1 MKISIVTVTYNS
13 ASTLRDTIESVLSQ
27 DYQDIEYIVVD
38 GLSKDNTMDIVK
50 EYEPRFGGRM
60 KWLSEKD
67 LGMYDAMNKGIR
79 MASGEVVG
87 IINSDDFFHRKDVIS
102 KVAEAFVSDASIEAV
117 YGDVRFVNEADHD
130 KTVRYYSSK
139 GFKPWKFRFGF
150 MPAHPSFYTYKRH
163 FERYGYY
170 ANDYYI
176 AADCELL
183 IRFLYNNKLKTK
195 YLPLD
200 FLKMRT
206 GGRSTAS
213 WRSNVLLNKEI
224 VRACGENGIWTC
236 LPLLFLKYFVKMFE
250 LINPKQ

>member
-13 ASTLRDTIESVLSQ
+13 ASTLKNTIESVLSQ

-102 KVAEAFVSDASIEAV
+102 KVAEAFASDASIEAV

-130 KTVRYYSSK
+130 KTVRYYS
-139 GFKPWKFRFGF
+139 
-150 MPAHPSFYTYKRH
+150 
-163 FERYGYY
+163 
-170 ANDYYI
+170 
-176 AADCELL
+176 
-183 IRFLYNNKLKTK
+183 
-195 YLPLD
+195 
-200 FLKMRT
+200 
-206 GGRSTAS
+206 
-213 WRSNVLLNKEI
+213 
-224 VRACGENGIWTC
+224 
-236 LPLLFLKYFVKMFE
+236 
-250 LINPKQ
+250 